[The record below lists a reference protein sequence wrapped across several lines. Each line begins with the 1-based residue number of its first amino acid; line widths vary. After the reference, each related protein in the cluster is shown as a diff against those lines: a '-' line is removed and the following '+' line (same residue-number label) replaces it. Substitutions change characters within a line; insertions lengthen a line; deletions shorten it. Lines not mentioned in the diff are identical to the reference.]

1 MQALSSSSK
10 PVRAPSIWL
19 GGLACFM
26 AIYLPM
32 YWQSLHGLWEREEH
46 AHGPLILMIV
56 LWLFWQVRAELQ
68 QASDDGE
75 QSSLGWLP
83 LGAGLAL
90 YLLGSLLTF
99 PILAFLS
106 QPLVAL
112 GLLLLLGGTRAV
124 KISWFPLFFLMFMVP
139 LPGVLVDMATGA
151 LKQWVSVIAE
161 WVLRVTGYPVGR
173 TGVTL
178 VVGPYQLLVADACSG
193 LHSMFTLTAMG
204 MLFMHI
210 RARASVVHNGL
221 MLIAILPI
229 AFAANIFRVMALVL
243 ITYHLGDEAGR
254 GFLHGAAGVFLM
266 VAALLAFIAYDSFL
280 ALFTSKKR

>member
-1 MQALSSSSK
+1 
-10 PVRAPSIWL
+10 
-19 GGLACFM
+19 M